1 MLQDYYMYHICSQIQ
16 ILMRGK
22 KLGKE
27 EMIEQFKLYLKS
39 GIFGLTVGS
48 SFVTLNCIFR

>member
-1 MLQDYYMYHICSQIQ
+1 MLNIIKMYVPFFQIQ

-22 KLGKE
+22 KLSKK